1 MADNIVSMDH
11 IILVR
16 MNNKIVAISDDD
28 EIYTFDNLDAAVDFA
43 DNSKLCQAFLYQ
55 IVELDEL

>member
-1 MADNIVSMDH
+1 MDH

-16 MNNKIVAISDDD
+16 MNNEIVAISDD
-28 EIYTFDNLDAAVDFA
+28 EAIYTFDNLDTAVDFA
-43 DNSKLCQAFLYQ
+43 DNSRLCQVFLYQ

>member
-1 MADNIVSMDH
+1 
-11 IILVR
+11 

>member
-1 MADNIVSMDH
+1 MEH

-16 MNNKIVAISDDD
+16 MSDSKIVAISDED
-28 EIYTFDNLDAAVDFA
+28 EIYTFPNLDAAVDFA
-43 DNSKLCQAFLYQ
+43 WESNLCQAFPYQ